1 MCAEIACLKTFALN
15 KNLMYS
21 INTFNSVFN
30 VTPGNYMNL
39 EAMDRFISYAGVCG
53 KVLQNIP

>member
-1 MCAEIACLKTFALN
+1 
-15 KNLMYS
+15 MYS
-21 INTFNSVFN
+21 IDTLNNIFN

-39 EAMDRFISYAGVCG
+39 DAMDRFISYAGVCG